1 MLIFVV
7 MPSEFDDFSERAIP
21 LIQEERLLE
30 SRSLRDLLRHVM
42 ENQNFDG
49 SNEEWWHFN
58 YHDWRDY
65 RLLNIP
71 FEMIDQ

>member
-1 MLIFVV
+1 
-7 MPSEFDDFSERAIP
+7 MPSGFDDFSERAYHTYP
-21 LIQEERLLE
+21 GGTSE
-30 SRSLRDLLRHVM
+30 SRRLRDLLRYVM
-42 ENQNFDG
+42 ETQNFDG

-58 YHDWRDY
+58 YHDWRNY